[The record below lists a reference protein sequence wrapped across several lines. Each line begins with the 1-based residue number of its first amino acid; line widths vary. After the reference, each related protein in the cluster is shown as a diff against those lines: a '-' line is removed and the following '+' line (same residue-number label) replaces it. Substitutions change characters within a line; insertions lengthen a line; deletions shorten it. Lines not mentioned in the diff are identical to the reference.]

1 MTLTSATRTPFFVGA
16 YAAAPSLNGWDPQA
30 EQRFLA
36 SVLALDGVDGLEVP
50 FTGKLHKNDEAW
62 FLRQLPEES
71 LFVVTTIPGTMA
83 RLQADNSFGL
93 ASTSA
98 SGRRAALDFVEE
110 ALDAVK
116 RLNRHL
122 GRSAVVALELHAAPV
137 ALGDAAS
144 AAALQA
150 SLTEISDRDTADARL
165 VLEHCDALM
174 PGQTPAKGFLGL
186 EAEAEAVQRAND
198 ATGNSMGI
206 VINWGRSVIEQRR
219 PEAAREHITYLR
231 EGGLLRGVVFSGCAS
246 VATRFGG
253 AWADVHVPPA
263 PVGSC
268 AETSKGPD
276 HEILEASSLLT
287 PDRIEECLQAAGE
300 PSETGFHA
308 IKVAAPPNASV
319 EQRVSVISRTL
330 ATVKRASPL
339 DAVLPHVRPTAE
351 GDPRSPGTL
360 DAMRS
365 PGQHMSSLRASP
377 MT

>member
-16 YAAAPSLNGWDPQA
+16 YAAAPSLNGWDPMA
-30 EQRFLA
+30 EERFLA

-50 FTGKLHKNDEAW
+50 FTGKLHKEDEAW

-83 RLQADNSFGL
+83 RLQADKSFGL
-93 ASTSA
+93 ASTST
-98 SGRRAALDFVEE
+98 SGRRAALDFVDE

-150 SLTEISDRDTADARL
+150 SLTELSERDAAGARL
-165 VLEHCDALM
+165 VLEHCDALL
-174 PGQTPAKGFLGL
+174 PGQAPAKGFLGL

-219 PEAAREHITYLR
+219 PEAGREHISYLR
-231 EGGLLRGVVFSGCAS
+231 DRGLLRGVVFSGCAS
-246 VATRFGG
+246 ADTRYGG

-263 PVGSC
+263 PAGSG
-268 AETSKGPD
+268 AGDRNGPD
-276 HEILEASSLLT
+276 QGILEPSSLLT
-287 PDRIEECLQAAGE
+287 PDRIKECLQAAGG

-308 IKVAAPPNASV
+308 IKVAAPANAGV
-319 EQRVSVISRTL
+319 DQRVSVIARTL
-330 ATVKRASPL
+330 AAVQQASLL
-339 DAVLPHVRPTAE
+339 DAGRGARPAN
-351 GDPRSPGTL
+351 L
-360 DAMRS
+360 
-365 PGQHMSSLRASP
+365 
-377 MT
+377 